1 MIAKSIKWMVPL
13 VLLLLPTIFVVQSR
27 AGEPRPS
34 AQELLKVSD
43 RARGG
48 LAGGLVWDIEIQ
60 SREDGEA
67 TDRSFHVKARG
78 DDALAIA
85 TSPARNKGELFLF
98 NDRTMW
104 FFKPGLR
111 KPVAISARQKLT
123 GQAANGDIASTH
135 YSRDYDGVIV
145 REETFGGG
153 NAYVLE
159 LKAKNK
165 NVTYDQI
172 RYWIGETSRLGLKAE
187 FLSLEGK
194 LLKTATFVYGNT
206 VKVDGNTFAFVSQMT
221 ITDAKLADNRS
232 TISYQQPQPEEIP
245 PTVFNVNNLVQ

>member
-1 MIAKSIKWMVPL
+1 L
-13 VLLLLPTIFVVQSR
+13 
-27 AGEPRPS
+27 AGLCLGPARSEQARPEAS
-34 AQELLKVSD
+34 ELLKVSD

-48 LAGGLVWDIEIQ
+48 LVGGLVWDIQIQ
-60 SREDGEA
+60 SVEDGAA
-67 TDRSFHVKARG
+67 TNRSFHVKAKG

-85 TSPARNKGELFLF
+85 TAPARNKGELFLF

-135 YSRDYDGVIV
+135 YSRDYDATIV

-153 NAYVLE
+153 NSYVLE

-165 NVTYDQI
+165 NVTYDKI
-172 RYWIGETSRLGLKAE
+172 RYWIGATSRLGLKAE

-194 LLKTATFVYGNT
+194 LLKTALFAYGNT

-221 ITDAKLADNRS
+221 ISDAKITEDRS
-232 TISYQQPQPEEIP
+232 TITYAQPQPEEIP
-245 PTVFNVNNLVQ
+245 ASVFNVNNLVQ